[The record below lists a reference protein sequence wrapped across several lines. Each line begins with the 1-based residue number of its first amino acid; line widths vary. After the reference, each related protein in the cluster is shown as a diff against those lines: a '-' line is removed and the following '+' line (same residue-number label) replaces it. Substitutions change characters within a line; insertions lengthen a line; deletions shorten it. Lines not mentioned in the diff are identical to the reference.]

1 MPEIVEEDEMTSQE
15 HVAVGK
21 FIPHERIVGVPS
33 LSALEEMHQLLSF
46 FTKAWSSQWNDG
58 ASLRVLRNINMLS
71 THDFFCFVNGFEP

>member
-1 MPEIVEEDEMTSQE
+1 MHQDRSHRPIVEEKVPEIVEEDEMTSQE

-46 FTKAWSSQWNDG
+46 FSRKRG
-58 ASLRVLRNINMLS
+58 AHSGTMVRA
-71 THDFFCFVNGFEP
+71 